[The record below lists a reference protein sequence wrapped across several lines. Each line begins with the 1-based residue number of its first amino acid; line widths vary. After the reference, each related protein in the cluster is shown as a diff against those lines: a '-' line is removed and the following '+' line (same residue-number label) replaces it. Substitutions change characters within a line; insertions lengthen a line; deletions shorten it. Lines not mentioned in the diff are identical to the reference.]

1 MVVKYLVYIH
11 HSSILNIL
19 FNYYRHLE

>member
-1 MVVKYLVYIH
+1 MVVKYLVYIY

-19 FNYYRHLE
+19 FNYYRHFE